1 VGGGNLASLRTLRL
15 LKVLRAFRLVRR
27 AKRLRNMV
35 LALASSVP
43 SILST
48 ISFICLFLFTVAVL
62 GTQFFSGVR
71 EGYGIHQHNNFRTV
85 WKGLQLLLR
94 VITGNI
100 CIYICIWR
108 KMMID
113 RSISLLYLSETEL
126 IQVARL
132 THLFHQER
140 IGRSQ
145 CVIVPLNR
153 LSAPQMSRFDE
164 RNIFLL

>member
-1 VGGGNLASLRTLRL
+1 MGGGNLASLRTLRL

-35 LALASSVP
+35 LALVSSVQ
-43 SILST
+43 SILCT
-48 ISFICLFLFTVAVL
+48 ISFICLFLFTIAVL

-71 EGYGIHQHNNFRTV
+71 EGYGIHQHNNFRNV
-85 WKGLQLLLR
+85 FNGLQLLLR

-108 KMMID
+108 KLMID

-126 IQVARL
+126 IHVVRL
-132 THLFHQER
+132 THLYHQER

-153 LSAPQMSRFDE
+153 LSAPQMSRYDK
-164 RNIFLL
+164 RNSMRT